1 MNIFTEQ
8 IKTMNVKNCV
18 FNTGDL
24 VEFACGNKLWV
35 QEYTHRSPGIV
46 VSTKGTRS
54 ARYRGHSR
62 ILWRDGTYTDEHN
75 SYLGLISESR

>member
-1 MNIFTEQ
+1 M
-8 IKTMNVKNCV
+8 KL
-18 FNTGDL
+18 GDL
-24 VEFACGNKLWV
+24 VEFVCGNKSWV

-46 VSTKGTRS
+46 VAIGDHGTPYNGHRF
-54 ARYRGHSR
+54 HSR